1 MQKKLTITL
10 DEQVYIGLQ
19 EVIGR
24 GRISQFIE
32 SVVRPHV
39 METDIAAA
47 YREMANDEWRET
59 EALVWSEGTIEDVA
73 DAPR

>member
-59 EALVWSEGTIEDVA
+59 EALAWSEGTIEDVA